1 MRLASSQSKSI
12 LRVELTLRWCLV
24 PLFMMVPG
32 VRYWKRISSL
42 IGTSV
47 GVVMVGRLE
56 AGEVGR
62 ILKCGSPC
70 LRVARR
76 EARRSRVE
84 FLLLLL
90 RNSIFKLLSKV
101 LTDFSISCC
110 RLAKEWRRVVGGRNR
125 SIVGWGWGHRC
136 EGRRVE

>member
-1 MRLASSQSKSI
+1 MI
-12 LRVELTLRWCLV
+12 
-24 PLFMMVPG
+24 VPG
-32 VRYWKRISSL
+32 VRYWKRVSSL

-47 GVVMVGRLE
+47 GVVMVGRWE

-70 LRVARR
+70 LRVAKR

-101 LTDFSISCC
+101 LIDFSISCC
-110 RLAKEWRRVVGGRNR
+110 RLGGGGGLLENR
-125 SIVGWGWGHRC
+125 STVGWAWSH
-136 EGRRVE
+136 RVEGLRVE